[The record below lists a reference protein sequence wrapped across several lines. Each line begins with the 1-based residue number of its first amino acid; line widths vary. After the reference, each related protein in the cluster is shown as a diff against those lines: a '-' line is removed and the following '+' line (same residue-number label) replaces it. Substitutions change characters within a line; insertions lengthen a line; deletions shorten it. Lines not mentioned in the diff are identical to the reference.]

1 MTSWTWTLL
10 RIEEESE
17 IRTDDPQTRVFG
29 GSDLPAPTSPG
40 CGSCPCTP
48 QPTDQQIKEFGIPVN
63 DPWDLTCWNAGGP
76 APDGD
81 DVKRQSKRLYI
92 HQSIPG
98 QAARQAGDPSGSGR
112 VGSGRRHVCTHSSTY
127 GPPSPARLVQVPN
140 KQDDT
145 PLAFSSRRHRRQA
158 RRFWR
163 PRSVC
168 DVPRTDVWDG
178 AKARPGWFY
187 SRCVSVHATRPEER
201 RRAESAQQASTQ
213 STVVAANQVS
223 NEPYLSPT
231 RGSIPPMAPRV
242 GHTAPLEAAWPKP
255 TLPVP
260 AVSVVSLPR
269 FPTIPSPPL
278 FFLPTTTTAASSS
291 PTQKRAQSPSPGPP
305 PGTRT
310 KPWPPPEPPPPSGTG
325 FFGMLSFRRSATAVA
340 SFDPAQD
347 DELLALDALQ
357 AHVADRL
364 SALSAHA
371 AAAAAASTS
380 SALSLPFLAKL
391 LDAVLSSDA
400 AFRAVLAV
408 APAPS
413 DRLASDLLDRAV
425 KTLDVLNAASLTLA
439 SLRAAHRAALA
450 AASCLLA
457 PSLHRAHLARA
468 RRAIARLFPTTTPGS
483 PPPAAA
489 AADARPPL
497 FPHHAG
503 ALSFSVSKNWS
514 AGRHM
519 NAMAAHLA
527 PPPTQA
533 TAAVAGAA
541 PSFVSPCGR
550 WDRASAAQAQW
561 AAPMS
566 ALQDRIAEEWRRRE
580 KKGSFSGSCRRWSA
594 PARDLNSLL
603 EEIAEEQEEEEG
615 HGIVGEDRAREVTE
629 RAEELAAACRAL
641 EEGWRRL
648 SGRCARCSTVSWP
661 CRAEVVRCI
670 DHSTRR
676 PPPPIRPSSAS
687 GVPPQHQ
694 HSF

>member
-1 MTSWTWTLL
+1 M
-10 RIEEESE
+10 
-17 IRTDDPQTRVFG
+17 
-29 GSDLPAPTSPG
+29 
-40 CGSCPCTP
+40 
-48 QPTDQQIKEFGIPVN
+48 
-63 DPWDLTCWNAGGP
+63 
-76 APDGD
+76 
-81 DVKRQSKRLYI
+81 
-92 HQSIPG
+92 
-98 QAARQAGDPSGSGR
+98 AA
-112 VGSGRRHVCTHSSTY
+112 
-127 GPPSPARLVQVPN
+127 
-140 KQDDT
+140 
-145 PLAFSSRRHRRQA
+145 
-158 RRFWR
+158 
-163 PRSVC
+163 
-168 DVPRTDVWDG
+168 
-178 AKARPGWFY
+178 
-187 SRCVSVHATRPEER
+187 
-201 RRAESAQQASTQ
+201 
-213 STVVAANQVS
+213 
-223 NEPYLSPT
+223 
-231 RGSIPPMAPRV
+231 
-242 GHTAPLEAAWPKP
+242 
-255 TLPVP
+255 
-260 AVSVVSLPR
+260 
-269 FPTIPSPPL
+269 
-278 FFLPTTTTAASSS
+278 
-291 PTQKRAQSPSPGPP
+291 
-305 PGTRT
+305 
-310 KPWPPPEPPPPSGTG
+310 PEPPPPSGTG

-408 APAPS
+408 APVAAAISRPPS
-413 DRLASDLLDRAV
+413 DRLASDLLDRSV

-468 RRAIARLFPTTTPGS
+468 RRAIARLLPD
-483 PPPAAA
+483 
-489 AADARPPL
+489 DARVAT
-497 FPHHAG
+497 AG
-503 ALSFSVSKNWS
+503 GGGGGCAPSPSSRTMRALSFSVSKNWS

-533 TAAVAGAA
+533 TAAVAGAGSGLGLA
-541 PSFVSPCGR
+541 LYTMSSVLVFAMWALVAAVPCQ
-550 WDRASAAQAQW
+550 DRASAAVSPPVAPPKQAQW

-580 KKGSFSGSCRRWSA
+580 KKGSFSGSSA
-594 PARDLNSLL
+594 PTAGLLAEMQAVERAARDLNSLL

-641 EEGWRRL
+641 EEGLAPLERQVRAVFH
-648 SGRCARCSTVSWP
+648 RVVA

-670 DHSTRR
+670 DHSTRAATAN
-676 PPPPIRPSSAS
+676 PASSAS